1 MTRLLAFAV
10 PVLLLGFQPSLACAQ
25 SLNPALDRQQQET
38 QVLATVTV
46 PLGQAAD
53 RRTAVPRFE
62 LVVRNGLQD
71 AAPNRP
77 SSLLDQR
84 QWRESRIGFT
94 FDTKP
99 DLLIN
104 GMSLPESDRRD
115 GISTLGLVAI
125 GAGAVAVIVV
135 VSASS
140 LDFDN
145 VGATPR

>member
-1 MTRLLAFAV
+1 MTRLFAFAV
-10 PVLLLGFQPSLACAQ
+10 PALLLGLQPGLAAAE

-38 QVLATVTV
+38 QVLASVTM

-53 RRTAVPRFE
+53 RRMAAPRFE
-62 LVVRNGLQD
+62 LRVRNGWQD

-77 SSLLDQR
+77 SNLFDQQ

-94 FDTKP
+94 FAKKP
-99 DLLIN
+99 DLLVN
-104 GMSLPESDRRD
+104 GMPLPESDRRD

-125 GAGAVAVIVV
+125 GAGAVAVLVV
-135 VSASS
+135 ISASS

-145 VGATPR
+145 VGETTR